1 METKHILPL
10 IIYREFLSKISNKSF
25 KVLTFLS
32 PILFIAV
39 GGFIFYMS
47 SLNENSVKKVA
58 ILDRNVL
65 NSQELI
71 EDTGNLKFVYLS
83 NIDLESI
90 KIIQDEQQF
99 YGVLSIPEFD
109 LKSNKFKSPLT
120 FYSDESPS
128 LLFMNQLEVIIE
140 EGLKNVRLQN
150 LGIEKEIFNFSETV
164 RIRQQNFSGET
175 SSKFSKELRV
185 GLGMGAGY
193 LIMMFIVIYGTGV
206 MRSVIEEKTSRI
218 IEIVIS
224 SVTPFQ
230 LMIGK
235 IIGNTLAGLLQFSIW
250 GGFVFLMA
258 VFLSCFFDFD
268 VSAVEIPTNELQ
280 VSTQVQTL
288 VQEIFKL
295 PLISMFLFFLLY
307 FIGGFFLYSA
317 IYAAIGAAVDS
328 ETDTQQFVMPVILPL
343 ILAVYVGF
351 AAVLSDPHGPVA
363 IAFSIIPFTSPIV
376 MLMRIPF
383 GVSVF
388 QLFVSVLLLVTT
400 FIAVVFFAAR
410 IYKQGILMYGK
421 KSSYK
426 QLLKWIKN

>member
-83 NIDLESI
+83 NIDLESV